1 MESPLSL
8 SGSEPRAIGRY
19 LLFGEIAAG
28 GMASV
33 HLGRL
38 VGAAGFSRTVAIK
51 RLLPHFGKE
60 PEFIAMFQD
69 EARIAARIRH
79 PNVVSTLDVLAQGDE
94 LFLVMDYVEGES
106 LSKLLGAAR
115 KRGMP
120 APREIVIGVI
130 YGALQGLHAAHEARS
145 ETGEL
150 LHVVHRD
157 VSPQNILV
165 GVDGTPRVLDFGI
178 AKAMGRLTNTQSGL
192 VKGKFAYMAPEQLTG
207 GDITRLTDVYGA
219 SVVLWEALTGKRL
232 FSGVEGVVIARVLEG
247 AAPRPSSVDSSIPPA
262 LDQLVMRGLAKDP
275 ADRFPTA
282 LEMARAIGDLGPMAS
297 ALEIGEWVA
306 SVAGE
311 TLHERAGLVSAIESS
326 GAASPRSPGSPGP
339 GARATAQATLLSA
352 GLETAVATAHSAVAE
367 TAVATAHASS
377 SATPDDE
384 AETRVA
390 GRGGSRPALGGRASL
405 LGAVVIIGL
414 VVLAVVVL
422 RARAGSGGVA
432 SVSPSAVAA
441 FPSAAPAR
449 PAASAAAATF
459 LKAGPAPGAAASAA
473 PVASSAPDERPHPA
487 IARPRVPAHAA
498 APDCNP
504 PSYIDK
510 NGYKV
515 FKPGCLK

>member
-8 SGSEPRAIGRY
+8 RAVEPRAIGRY

-51 RLLPHFGKE
+51 RLLPHFGRE

-115 KRGMP
+115 KRGTP
-120 APREIVIGVI
+120 APREIVLGVI

-165 GVDGTPRVLDFGI
+165 GADGTPRVLDFGI
-178 AKAMGRLTNTQSGL
+178 AKAIGRLTNTQSGL

-207 GDITRLTDVYGA
+207 GEITRLTDVYGA
-219 SVVLWEALTGKRL
+219 SVVLWEALTGSRL

-247 AAPRPSSVDSSIPPA
+247 KPPPPSSVDPSIPPV

-282 LEMARAIGDLGPMAS
+282 LEAARAIGDLGPVAS

-311 TLHERAGLVSAIESS
+311 TLHERAALVSAIESS
-326 GAASPRSPGSPGP
+326 GVARGSQAPRGP
-339 GARATAQATLLSA
+339 GDTATAQATLLSA
-352 GLETAVATAHSAVAE
+352 GTETAVTTARPAALTEVATAHVSAR
-367 TAVATAHASS
+367 ATA
-377 SATPDDE
+377 DDE
-384 AETRVA
+384 AETSVA
-390 GRGGSRPALGGRASL
+390 WRGGARPVLGGRASL
-405 LGAVVIIGL
+405 LGAVIVVGL
-414 VVLAVVVL
+414 IVLAVVVV

-432 SVSPSAVAA
+432 STPPSAVAA
-441 FPSAAPAR
+441 H
-449 PAASAAAATF
+449 ASAAAA
-459 LKAGPAPGAAASAA
+459 PAPAAPLVQTPAPSASASAA
-473 PVASSAPDERPHPA
+473 PVASSAPE
-487 IARPRVPAHAA
+487 PRAHQAALHAA
-498 APDCNP
+498 PHAAPRHHPAPDCNP
-504 PSYIDK
+504 PSYIDE